1 MVLIEVLE
9 VFDLRINSYQ
19 MLCARTFPLF
29 ALVLFFVQ
37 LIPSSLPN
45 LINSL
50 LSNET
55 PVSTIPPPP
64 PPPLKPDPEGV
75 EFLHAVVFSTPLSIY
90 EQISCLI
97 FRYTI

>member
-19 MLCARTFPLF
+19 ILCARTFPLF

-55 PVSTIPPPP
+55 PVSTIPMHEV
-64 PPPLKPDPEGV
+64 LKLEPGRGEGV
-75 EFLHAVVFSTPLSIY
+75 YLS
-90 EQISCLI
+90 
-97 FRYTI
+97 